1 MVAVEVGRLRIAGW
15 TATVTTIGA
24 LNYLGRAESG
34 RPPDDVVYRWSTGLG
49 GLILAAIIVGVVYWL
64 GAGLDYRELLALR
77 QPSSW
82 PLALGLAT
90 AGLIV
95 IFVGAT
101 LLLRI
106 ASGEDEQNLTPD
118 TWDGS
123 RAGPY
128 ILSFIAIAIAGP
140 IAEELLYRGAGI
152 SLLQRFGIPTA
163 IVVTAVVFGLG
174 HGLLLALAPLV
185 LFGLVTA
192 SLRVWT
198 RSLYPCILVHCVFNG
213 LGLTVPLFV

>member
-15 TATVTTIGA
+15 AATVTTIGA

-49 GLILAAIIVGVVYWL
+49 GLILAAIIVGIVYWL